1 MAWNEPGKGGKDPWG
16 RGGGKPNGPDLEE
29 LLRRLRQRLGGL
41 GGGSGGSAGFLLLV
55 VALLLIWVVSGFYK
69 VDSAEK
75 AAVMRF
81 GRLEH
86 INGPGLHWHL
96 PYPIETVKKVNV
108 SRIRS
113 FTYQS
118 DMLTADENIVHLE
131 MEVQYRV
138 KNAKDYLFQ
147 ISDPD
152 ATLGEATKSAI
163 REVVGTSK
171 MNYVL
176 SGQGKSKVADRTE
189 SILQQ
194 NLNDYKSG
202 LVVTTVNIRSAQP
215 PQQVQAAFSDAIKAQ
230 EDKQRSINQAKA
242 YSNQILPKAQGDAA
256 QQIAQA
262 KGYAQKVVEQAKGR
276 TSRFEQLIPAYRAAP
291 EVTRTRLYL
300 DTMQN
305 ILEHSSK
312 VLLDV
317 KKGNPLMYLPLNK
330 MIHAQQPGK
339 SQSGSGASQSSSQ
352 SNQGGGQG
360 SGSQGS
366 GTGAESGG
374 QPLPSGMLG
383 RGRNR

>member
-16 RGGGKPNGPDLEE
+16 RGNGNKPNGPDLEE

-41 GGGSGGSAGFLLLV
+41 GGGSGGSTGFLLLF

-81 GRLEH
+81 GRLAH

-113 FTYQS
+113 FTYQA
-118 DMLTADENIVHLE
+118 DMLTSDENIVHLE

-138 KNAKDYLFQ
+138 KSARDYLFK

-176 SGQGKSKVADRTE
+176 SGQGKSQVAGRTE
-189 SILQQ
+189 SILQS
-194 NLNDYKSG
+194 NLDEYKSG
-202 LVVTTVNIRSAQP
+202 LAVTTVNIRSAQP

-242 YSNQILPKAQGDAA
+242 YSNQILPKAKGDAA

-276 TSRFEQLIPAYRAAP
+276 TSRFEQLIPAYHQAP

-300 DTMQN
+300 DTMQDM
-305 ILEHSSK
+305 LEHSTK

-330 MIHAQQPGK
+330 MIQGQEPGK
-339 SQSGSGASQSSSQ
+339 SQSGSGASQSQKQKGDGGAQSS
-352 SNQGGGQG
+352 G
-360 SGSQGS
+360 SGSESS
-366 GTGAESGG
+366 GET
-374 QPLPSGMLG
+374 LPSGMLG